1 VIQAC
6 LNGNRAPDEHPALPV
21 TPEQLGRD
29 ARATVGAG
37 AGSLHVHPR
46 DASGAETL
54 EPVDVAAAVH
64 AIRVASPRTEL
75 SLSTGLWIAGGD
87 AAARLRAISAW
98 TERPDL
104 CSVNFSEPGWEEL
117 IALLVERGIE
127 VEAGLWS
134 VEDAEALAGSGLV
147 ESWGAGSRG
156 RGRRHLPV
164 RRVLVEP
171 HDASPEDAVARAA
184 AIDRVLDRAAI
195 PTPRLHH
202 GYGPATYSVI
212 DAALARGHD
221 VRIGFEDVLV
231 MRDGSVARDNAALLE
246 PANVNGGG

>member
-6 LNGNRAPDEHPALPV
+6 LNGNRPPDAHPAVPV
-21 TPEQLGRD
+21 TPEQLGSD
-29 ARATVGAG
+29 ARACVSAG

-46 DASGAETL
+46 DDAGAETL
-54 EPVDVAAAVH
+54 EPAAIAAAVH
-64 AIRVASPRTEL
+64 AIRVAAPRTEL

-87 AAARLRAISAW
+87 PAARLRSISGW

-127 VEAGLWS
+127 VEAGLWQVS
-134 VEDAEALAGSGLV
+134 DAEALAGSGLV

-164 RRVLVEP
+164 RRILIEP
-171 HDASPEDAVARAA
+171 HEEAGEDAVAQAV
-184 AIDRVLDRAAI
+184 AIGTVLDRAAI
-195 PTPRLHH
+195 PTPRLYH
-202 GYGPATYSVI
+202 GHGSATYAVI
-212 DAALARGHD
+212 DAARRAGHD
-221 VRIGFEDVLV
+221 VRIGFEDVLSL
-231 MRDGSVARDNAALLE
+231 RDGTVAADNAALVAAL
-246 PANVNGGG
+246 ARRDG

>member
-6 LNGNRAPDEHPALPV
+6 LNGSRAPEEHPALPV
-21 TPEQLGRD
+21 TPEQLERD
-29 ARATVGAG
+29 ARAAVAAG
-37 AGSLHVHPR
+37 AASLHIHPR
-46 DASGAETL
+46 DDGGAETFD
-54 EPVDVAAAVH
+54 PVAVAAAVH
-64 AIRVASPRTEL
+64 AIRVAGSRIEL

-87 AAARLRAISAW
+87 AAARLRAISGW

-104 CSVNFSEPGWEEL
+104 CSVNVSEPGWEEL
-117 IALLVERGIE
+117 IGLLHDRGID

-171 HDASPEDAVARAA
+171 HDAESGDAVACAA
-184 AIDRVLDRAAI
+184 AIDAVLDRAAI

-202 GYGPATYSVI
+202 GYGPPTYAVI
-212 DAALARGHD
+212 DAARRRGHD
-221 VRIGFEDVLV
+221 VRIGFEDVLTL
-231 MRDGSVARDNAALLE
+231 RDGSPAPDNAALLAA
-246 PANVNGGG
+246 ANVMG

>member
-6 LNGNRAPDEHPALPV
+6 LNGARAPEEHPALPL
-21 TPEQLGRD
+21 TPEQLERD
-29 ARATVGAG
+29 ARAVVAAG
-37 AGSLHVHPR
+37 AGSIHVHPR

-54 EPVDVAAAVH
+54 EPGAVAEAVH
-64 AIRVASPRTEL
+64 AIRVAAPRVEL
-75 SLSTGLWIAGGD
+75 SMSSGLWIAG
-87 AAARLRAISAW
+87 AERLRLISGW

-127 VEAGLWS
+127 VEAGLGT
-134 VEDAEALAGSGLV
+134 VEDAEALAASGLV

-164 RRVLVEP
+164 RRVLVEVE
-171 HDASPEDAVARAA
+171 DESPEAAVARAA
-184 AIDRVLDRAAI
+184 DIDRVLDRAAI

-202 GYGPATYSVI
+202 GFGPATYAVI
-212 DAALARGHD
+212 DAARARGRE
-221 VRIGFEDVLV
+221 VRIGLEDVLV
-231 MRDGSVARDNAALLE
+231 LRDGSSAPANAALVA
-246 PANVNGGG
+246 PANVRPG

>member
-1 VIQAC
+1 MIQCC
-6 LNGNRAPDEHPALPV
+6 LNGNRGPDEHPALPV
-21 TPEQLGRD
+21 TPEALGAA
-29 ARATVGAG
+29 ARAAVAAG
-37 AGSLHVHPR
+37 AGSLHAHPR

-54 EPVDVAAAVH
+54 EPADIAAAVH
-64 AIRVASPRTEL
+64 AIRVATPRTEL
-75 SLSTGLWIAGGD
+75 SLSTGLWIAGD
-87 AAARLRAISAW
+87 DVDARLRLISGW

-127 VEAGLWS
+127 VEAGLWR
-134 VEDAEALAGSGLV
+134 VEDAEALVASGLV

-171 HDASPEDAVARAA
+171 HEPDDAEAVATAA
-184 AIDRVLDRAAI
+184 AIDTVLDRAAI

-202 GYGPATYSVI
+202 GYGIATYAVI
-212 DAALARGHD
+212 DAARARGRD
-221 VRIGFEDVLV
+221 VRIGFEDVLTF
-231 MRDGSVARDNAALLE
+231 RDGSVAPDNASLVAALS
-246 PANVNGGG
+246 